1 MRLITPALCLLI
13 AGVWF
18 GLLFGRGSLYEVRT
32 LQQKLDTK
40 LASNSLASARNTQV
54 QAELA
59 DLQEGLEMVEE
70 KARFEMGMVGPHEI
84 LVQYGR
90 RK

>member
-1 MRLITPALCLLI
+1 MRLISPILCLLI
-13 AGVWF
+13 AVVWF
-18 GLLFGRGSLYEVRT
+18 DLGFGRGSLFEVRA
-32 LQQKLDTK
+32 LQQKLDAQ
-40 LASNSLASARNTQV
+40 LAANQAALSRNAQV

-70 KARFEMGMVGPHEI
+70 KARFELGMLRPDEI
-84 LVQYGR
+84 LVQYAR

>member
-1 MRLITPALCLLI
+1 MRLITPILCLLI
-13 AGVWF
+13 GGVWF
-18 GLLFGRGSLYEVRT
+18 GLLFGRGSLYEVHALEKRLNT
-32 LQQKLDTK
+32 QLTANGQAL
-40 LASNSLASARNTQV
+40 ARNAQV

-59 DLQEGLEMVEE
+59 DLHEGLEMVEE
-70 KARFEMGMVGPHEI
+70 KARAELGMVRADEI

>member
-1 MRLITPALCLLI
+1 MRLVTVALCLLL

-18 GLLFGRGSLYEVRT
+18 GLLFGRGSLYEVRG
-32 LQQKLDTK
+32 LQQKWEGK
-40 LASNSLASARNTQV
+40 IAANKQAQARNAQV

-59 DLQEGLEMVEE
+59 DLREGLELIEE

-90 RK
+90 RR

>member
-1 MRLITPALCLLI
+1 MRLVTLALCLLI
-13 AGVWF
+13 GGVGF
-18 GLLFGRGSLYEVRT
+18 GLMFGRGSLWEVHA
-32 LQQKLDTK
+32 LQQKLDAK
-40 LASNSLASARNTQV
+40 LAANGLASARNTQV

>member
-1 MRLITPALCLLI
+1 MRLITPVLCLLVG
-13 AGVWF
+13 AVWF
-18 GLLFGRGSLYEVRT
+18 DLFFGQGNLREVGA
-32 LQQKLDTK
+32 LQRKLDAQ
-40 LASNSLASARNTQV
+40 LAANEAARARNARV

-70 KARFEMGMVGPHEI
+70 KARAELGMLRPDEI
-84 LVQYGR
+84 LVQYTR

>member
-1 MRLITPALCLLI
+1 MRLLTPTLLLLI
-13 AGVWF
+13 GGVWF
-18 GLLFGRGSLYEVRT
+18 GLLFGRGSLYEVHALEKR
-32 LQQKLDTK
+32 
-40 LASNSLASARNTQV
+40 LATQLAANSQSLARNAQV

-59 DLQEGLEMVEE
+59 DLHEGLEMVEE
-70 KARFEMGMVGPHEI
+70 KARAELGMVRPDEI

>member
-1 MRLITPALCLLI
+1 MRLVTVALCLLL

-18 GLLFGRGSLYEVRT
+18 GLLFGRGSLYEVRG
-32 LQQKLDTK
+32 LEQKWESKIAANK
-40 LASNSLASARNTQV
+40 LAQARNAQV

-59 DLQEGLEMVEE
+59 DLREGLELVEE

-90 RK
+90 RR

>member
-1 MRLITPALCLLI
+1 MRLVSPALCLLI

-32 LQQKLDTK
+32 LQQKLDAR
-40 LASNSLASARNTQV
+40 LAANGQAQARNAQV

-70 KARFEMGMVGPHEI
+70 KARFEMGMVGPNEI

>member
-1 MRLITPALCLLI
+1 MRLVSPALCLLI

-18 GLLFGRGSLYEVRT
+18 GLLFGRGSLYEVRA
-32 LQQKLDTK
+32 LQQKLD
-40 LASNSLASARNTQV
+40 ARVAANGQAQARNAQV

-70 KARFEMGMVGPHEI
+70 KARFEMGMVGPNEI